1 MIYTKDHKTL
11 NMFEPFAHLGPKRL
25 KLMKQS
31 WAKLFRDEI
40 LPDLPVHKVTKHY
53 DPLKGRPT
61 KELYAML
68 GAMILQEMHDL
79 TDEEAVQQFAFNIQW
94 HYALNITADADRDA
108 YLCPKTLWSMRSL
121 LTREGH
127 YSSLFDSVT
136 DKLRGVFDVDVDR
149 QRLDSVHIFSN
160 MRHLSRI
167 GLFAQ
172 TIKTFLVNLKRHH
185 RPLFDGLEDELKD
198 RYLPKRGESVFAM
211 VKPSESERTLQTMGA
226 DLFALIERF
235 RAEEPVTGMHSYQL
249 LVRLFNEQCRVEQT
263 DADQAP
269 KVSVKPNK
277 EVPSDSLQNPSD
289 PDASYDGHKGRGYQ
303 VQVME
308 TYSRQEDG
316 DQLNLITH
324 VHAEAAH
331 HNDVHALLP
340 AVEQTKQHQR
350 GPKEVLADSLY
361 GSDDNCQ
368 KAAEEGVEVIA
379 PAGGKSQPEGLGLAD
394 FTYSEKGRA
403 TACPQDHA
411 PLKTKHKKDR
421 HSAAFDSQICER
433 CPHLSECPVKPGRK
447 GHYLRYSDKEL
458 RLARRRAHEKTPEFR
473 DRYRFRAGVEATMS
487 EYDRKTGV
495 KRLRVR
501 GLGGV
506 RYRATLKAAGVN
518 IFRATAFRN
527 RQMKEKDPEKESNAN
542 KSAAFWCCP
551 VVVKEQISVFLT
563 RLDGW
568 AGKFQCCARSI
579 PKLAA

>member
-25 KLMKQS
+25 KLMEQS
-31 WAKLFRDEI
+31 WAKMFRDEI
-40 LPDLPVHKVTKHY
+40 LPDLPVHKVTMHY
-53 DPLKGRPT
+53 DPLNGRPT

-79 TDEEAVQQFAFNIQW
+79 TDLEAVQQFAFNIQW
-94 HYALNITADADRDA
+94 HYALNITADVDRDA

-127 YSSLFDSVT
+127 YSSLFDVVT
-136 DKLRGVFDVDVDR
+136 DKLKNIFDVDTDR

-160 MRHLSRI
+160 MRHLSRV
-167 GLFAQ
+167 GLFAR

-185 RPLFDGLEDELKD
+185 RSLFDELASEVKD
-198 RYLPKRGESVFAM
+198 RYLSKRGESVFAM
-211 VKPSESERTLQTMGA
+211 VKPSESERTLQTLGT

-235 RAEEPVTGMHSYQL
+235 RAEEAVTCMHSYQL
-249 LVRLFNEQCRVEQT
+249 LMRLFKEQCRVEGDETGQVL
-263 DADQAP
+263 

-308 TYSRQEDG
+308 TYSREEDG

-324 VHAEAAH
+324 VHAEPAH

-340 AVEQTKQHQR
+340 AVEQTKRQQR

-361 GSDDNCQ
+361 GSDENCR
-368 KAAEEGVEVIA
+368 KAAKEGVEVIS
-379 PAGGKSQPEGLGLAD
+379 PAGGKNQADGLAY
-394 FTYSEKGRA
+394 FTFSEKGRV
-403 TACPQDHA
+403 TACPQSHA
-411 PLKTKHKKDR
+411 PLKTKHKKER
-421 HSAAFDSQICER
+421 HSASFDSSVCEP

-458 RLARRRAHEKTPEFR
+458 RLARRRAREKTPAFR

-501 GLGGV
+501 GLRAV
-506 RYRATLKAAGVN
+506 RYRATLKAAGLN

-527 RQMKEKDPEKESNAN
+527 RQMKEGDPEKEAIAEQSTALGGRP
-542 KSAAFWCCP
+542 K
-551 VVVKEQISVFLT
+551 VIKEQIYVLLA
-563 RLDGW
+563 RIVGW
-568 AGKFQCCARSI
+568 AGNFQSCGRSLT
-579 PKLAA
+579 KLAA

>member
-25 KLMKQS
+25 KLMEQS
-31 WAKLFRDEI
+31 WAKLFRDDI
-40 LPDLPVHKVTKHY
+40 LPVLPVHKVARHY

-79 TDEEAVQQFAFNIQW
+79 TDLEAVQQFAFNIQW

-108 YLCPKTLWSMRSL
+108 YLCPKTLWNMRSL

-136 DKLRGVFDVDVDR
+136 DKLREVFDVDTDR

-198 RYLPKRGESVFAM
+198 RYLFKQGESVFAM
-211 VKPSESERTLQTMGA
+211 VKPSESARTLQTIGT
-226 DLFALIERF
+226 DLFVLIERF
-235 RAEEPVTGMHSYQL
+235 RAEETVTGMHSYQL
-249 LVRLFNEQCRVEQT
+249 LVRLFREQCCVEEAT
-263 DADQAP
+263 TGHTP

-303 VQVME
+303 VQIME
-308 TYSRQEDG
+308 TYSREKNG

-340 AVEQTKQHQR
+340 AVEQTKQQQR

-361 GSDDNCQ
+361 GSDENCG
-368 KAAEEGVEVIA
+368 KAAKEGVEVIA
-379 PAGGKSQPEGLGLAD
+379 PAGGKNQPEGLGLAD

-403 TACPQDHA
+403 TACPQSHA
-411 PLKTKHKKDR
+411 PLKTKYKKDR
-421 HSAAFDSQICER
+421 HSAAFDPEICAL
-433 CPHLSECPVKPGRK
+433 CPHLSECPAKPGRK
-447 GHYLRYSDKEL
+447 GHYLRYSNKEL

-495 KRLRVR
+495 KQLRVR
-501 GLGGV
+501 GLGAV
-506 RYRATLKAAGVN
+506 RYCATLKATGLN
-518 IFRATAFRN
+518 IFRATAFRK
-527 RQMKEKDPEKESNAN
+527 RQTKAKDPEKKASSN
-542 KSAAFWCCP
+542 KLTVFLGRP
-551 VVVKEQISVFLT
+551 RVVEGQISVFLT
-563 RLDGW
+563 HIAGW
-568 AGKFQCCARSI
+568 AGKFQC
-579 PKLAA
+579 AAY

>member
-1 MIYTKDHKTL
+1 MIHTKDHKTL

-25 KLMKQS
+25 KLMEQS

-40 LPDLPVHKVTKHY
+40 LPDLPVHKVAKHY

-68 GAMILQEMHDL
+68 GSMILQEMQDL
-79 TDEEAVQQFAFNIQW
+79 TDLETVQQFAFNIQW

-108 YLCPKTLWSMRSL
+108 YLCPKTLWTMRSL
-121 LTREGH
+121 LTREGD
-127 YSSLFDSVT
+127 YATIFDTVT
-136 DKLRGVFDVDVDR
+136 DKLKIVFNVETDR

-185 RPLFDGLEDELKD
+185 LARFDGLESELRD
-198 RYLPKRGESVFAM
+198 RYLSKRGESVFAM
-211 VKPSESERTLQTMGA
+211 VKPSESERTLQTMGD
-226 DLFALIERF
+226 DLFVLIEQF
-235 RAEEPVTGMHSYQL
+235 RLEEAVTDMHSYQL
-249 LVRLFNEQCRVEQT
+249 LVRLFKEQCRVEPAE
-263 DADQAP
+263 ADQAP
-269 KVSVKPNK
+269 RVSVKPNK

-308 TYSRQEDG
+308 TYSREEDG

-324 VHAEAAH
+324 VHAEPAH

-340 AVEQTKQHQR
+340 AVEQTTQQQR

-361 GSDDNCQ
+361 GSDENCQ
-368 KAAEEGVEVIA
+368 KAAKEGVEVIA
-379 PAGGKSQPEGLGLAD
+379 PAGGKTQAEGLGLAD
-394 FTYSEKGRA
+394 FTFSKEGRA
-403 TACPQDHA
+403 TACPQNHT
-411 PLKTKHKKDR
+411 PLKTKHKKER
-421 HSAAFDSQICER
+421 HSAAFDAKICER
-433 CPHLSECPVKPGRK
+433 CPHLGECPVKPGRK

-458 RLARRRAHEKTPEFR
+458 RLARRRAHEKTAEFR
-473 DRYRFRAGVEATMS
+473 DRYRFRAGAEATMS

-501 GLGGV
+501 GLGAV
-506 RYRATLKAAGVN
+506 RYSATLKAAGIN
-518 IFRATAFRN
+518 ICRATTFRN
-527 RQMKEKDPEKESNAN
+527 RQRKEAERKTRAN
-542 KSAAFWCCP
+542 SEQSAALWRLASI
-551 VVVKEQISVFLT
+551 VKEQIYVLLT
-563 RLDGW
+563 RVAEW
-568 AGKFQCCARSI
+568 AKESQGGSRSFV
-579 PKLAA
+579 KLTA